1 MLAPSDMIRLASIA
15 EESVVD
21 GPGLRY
27 VIFTQGCIRAC
38 PGCHNPQTHSFQG
51 GKLVN
56 IDTIF
61 NDIKKNPL
69 IRGVTF
75 SGGEPFLQSNSL
87 VNLAKR
93 LKVIRY
99 HLLSYTGFLFEELL
113 TDNNYLSFLKVLDV
127 IIDGPFILEKKSL
140 MLRFRGSHNQRIIDV
155 HSSLVQNKVILCPW

>member
-1 MLAPSDMIRLASIA
+1 MLVPSDMIRLASIA

-21 GPGLRY
+21 GPALRY

-69 IRGVTF
+69 IHGVTF

-93 LKVIRY
+93 LKVIGY
-99 HLLSYTGFLFEELL
+99 HLLSYTGFF
-113 TDNNYLSFLKVLDV
+113 
-127 IIDGPFILEKKSL
+127 
-140 MLRFRGSHNQRIIDV
+140 
-155 HSSLVQNKVILCPW
+155 